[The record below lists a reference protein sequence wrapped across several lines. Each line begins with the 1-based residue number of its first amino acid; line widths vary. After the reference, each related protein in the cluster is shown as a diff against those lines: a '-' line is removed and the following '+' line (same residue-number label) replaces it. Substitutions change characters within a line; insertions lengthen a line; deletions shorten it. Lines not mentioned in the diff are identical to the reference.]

1 MTPPLVAAIR
11 DRGVSLWLDD
21 LGRER
26 LTSGSLRQLV
36 ETGGITGVTTNPS
49 IFAQAVV
56 RAEEAYAQALA
67 DAARAGASAETAVF
81 DLMIDDVAEA
91 CALLACAYR
100 KAEARDG
107 YVSLEV
113 DPRLAHDTAGT
124 IDQAQALWD
133 RVGQPNVM
141 IKIPATL
148 EGLPAISEVLAR
160 GINVNVTLI
169 FSLERYAQV
178 RAAHLAGL
186 RTALERGHRIESIGS
201 VASFFVSRLD
211 TAVDG
216 LIDSSAAASATSA
229 GAAATVRGSAAVM
242 NARAAYADY
251 LAHVT
256 GPDWAEVAAR
266 GAIPQRPLWASTGTK
281 DPSYSPMKYV
291 TELVT
296 PGAVNTVPAA
306 TFTTV
311 SQWVAPVEDGA
322 GDDEEARPASSEHT
336 AAAAVLSPAT
346 DGPFDPRGTLSRI
359 GIDYDAVVS
368 DLEAA
373 GVAAF
378 VDAWN
383 ALLDS
388 VATAM
393 QRAEQG

>member
-1 MTPPLVAAIR
+1 MTPPLVSAIR

-26 LTSGSLRQLV
+26 LTSGSLSDLI
-36 ETGGITGVTTNPS
+36 EGGGITGVTTNPS
-49 IFAQAVV
+49 IFAQAVS
-56 RAEEAYAQALA
+56 RAGVEYAQALT
-67 DAARAGASAETAVF
+67 DASRAGSSAEAAVF
-81 DLMIDDVAEA
+81 DLMVEDVTRA
-91 CALLACAYR
+91 CTLFAHVHR
-100 KAEARDG
+100 KAEGRDG

-113 DPRLAHDTAGT
+113 DPRLARDTEGT
-124 IDQAQALWD
+124 IAQAQELWN

-141 IKIPATL
+141 IKIPATV
-148 EGLPAISEVLAR
+148 EGLPAITEVLAR

-186 RTALERGHRIESIGS
+186 RQAYARGVELQSIGS

-216 LIDSSAAASATSA
+216 LID
-229 GAAATVRGSAAVM
+229 AATAHPTARQYRGTLAVL

-256 GPDWAEVAAR
+256 GAEWAEVAGL

-281 DPSYSPMKYV
+281 DPAYSPVKYV
-291 TELVT
+291 TELAT

-306 TFTTV
+306 T
-311 SQWVAPVEDGA
+311 
-322 GDDEEARPASSEHT
+322 
-336 AAAAVLSPAT
+336 LS
-346 DGPFDPRGTLSRI
+346 TLSAWRASNEAVESPDDVAATASTEAEAANAMVEPLGEGPYDPHGVLAGI
-359 GIDYDAVVS
+359 GVDYRAVV
-368 DLEAA
+368 DQLEAA
-373 GVAAF
+373 GVESF

-383 ALLDS
+383 ELLDD
-388 VATAM
+388 VARAM
-393 QRAEQG
+393 QGPTT

>member
-26 LTSGSLRQLV
+26 LTSGSLRQLI

-56 RAEEAYAQALA
+56 RAEAAYAQALA
-67 DAARAGASAETAVF
+67 DAVRTGASAETAVF

-91 CALLACAYR
+91 CALLAPTYR
-100 KAEARDG
+100 KAEGRDG

-113 DPRLAHDTAGT
+113 DPRLAHDTAST

-148 EGLPAISEVLAR
+148 EGLPAITEVLAR

-178 RAAHLAGL
+178 RSAHLTGL
-186 RTALERGHRIESIGS
+186 RAALERGHRLESIGS

-216 LIDSSAAASATSA
+216 LIDSSGATSA
-229 GAAATVRGSAAVM
+229 GEGASVRGSAAVM

-256 GPDWAEVAAR
+256 GPDWAEVSAR

-306 TFTTV
+306 TFAAV
-311 SQWVAPVEDGA
+311 SQWVATVEEAA
-322 GDDEEARPASSEHT
+322 GEGDAARPASSEHS
-336 AAAAVLSPAT
+336 AFDEVLSPAPE
-346 DGPFDPRGTLSRI
+346 GPLDPRGTLSRI

-368 DLEAA
+368 ELEAA

-388 VATAM
+388 VETAM
-393 QRAEQG
+393 QRAGQD